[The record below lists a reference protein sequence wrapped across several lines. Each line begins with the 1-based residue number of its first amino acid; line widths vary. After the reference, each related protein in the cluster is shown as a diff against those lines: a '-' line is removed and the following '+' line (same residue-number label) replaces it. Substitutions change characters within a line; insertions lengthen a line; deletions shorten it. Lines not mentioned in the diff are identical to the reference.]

1 MESSLAIP
9 ALTKDL
15 ARVLI
20 DADTISRRTDEL
32 AREIN
37 KAYANIKGPLI
48 LVGVL
53 KGSFIFTADLCRKL
67 TIPHIVDFIALSSYS
82 GSNST
87 GNVRLLM
94 DTRENLEGK
103 HVLIIE
109 DILDSG
115 TTLDYLIR
123 NFKSRKTLSVKTIVL
138 LDKPER
144 HTFPVEL
151 DYIGFT
157 IPDVWVVGYGLDYNE
172 KHRTLPYIAEMYPQ
186 TE

>member
-1 MESSLAIP
+1 MGSSLAIP

-20 DADTISRRTDEL
+20 DADTISRRVDEL
-32 AREIN
+32 AHQIN
-37 KAYANIKGPLI
+37 EAYADIEGRLI

-53 KGSFIFTADLCRKL
+53 KGSFILTADLCRKL
-67 TIPHIVDFIALSSYS
+67 KVPHVVDFIALSSYQGDRTS
-82 GSNST
+82 

-94 DTRENLEGK
+94 DTRENMEGK

-115 TTLDYLIR
+115 YTLDYLIR
-123 NFKSRKTLSVKTIVL
+123 NFNARKPASVKTLVL
-138 LDKPER
+138 LDKPDR
-144 HTFPVEL
+144 HTVPVEI
-151 DYIGFT
+151 DYMGFT

-172 KHRTLPYIAEMYPQ
+172 RYRTLPYIAEMYPQ
-186 TE
+186 E

>member
-1 MESSLAIP
+1 MNDSLAIP
-9 ALTKDL
+9 ALTEDL

-20 DADTISRRTDEL
+20 DADTINRRVDAL
-32 AREIN
+32 ARQISSD
-37 KAYANIKGPLI
+37 YAEAEGELI

-53 KGSFIFTADLCRKL
+53 KGSFIFIADLARRL
-67 TIPHIVDFIALSSYS
+67 NVSHVIDFIALSSYQGDHS
-82 GSNST
+82 

-94 DTRENLEGK
+94 DTRENMEGK
-103 HVLIIE
+103 HVLIVE

-115 TTLDYLIR
+115 NTLDYLIR
-123 NFKSRKTLSVKTIVL
+123 NFKTRNPKSVKTAVL
-138 LDKPER
+138 LDKPDR
-144 HTFPVEL
+144 HVVPVDI

-186 TE
+186 A

>member
-1 MESSLAIP
+1 MKDSLAIP
-9 ALTKDL
+9 ALTEDL

-20 DADTISRRTDEL
+20 DADTINRRVDEL
-32 AREIN
+32 ARQISSD
-37 KAYANIKGPLI
+37 YAGSKEELI

-53 KGSFIFTADLCRKL
+53 KGSFIFTADLARKL
-67 TIPHIVDFIALSSYS
+67 SVNHVVDFIALSSYQADKS
-82 GSNST
+82 

-94 DTRENLEGK
+94 DTRENMEDK

-115 TTLDYLIR
+115 NTLDYLIR
-123 NFKSRKTLSVKTIVL
+123 NFKTRKPKSVKTAVL
-138 LDKPER
+138 LDKPDR
-144 HTFPVEL
+144 HIVPVDI
-151 DYIGFT
+151 DYLGFT

-186 TE
+186 A

>member
-15 ARVLI
+15 VRVLI
-20 DADTISRRTDEL
+20 DADTISRRVDEL
-32 AREIN
+32 AHQIN
-37 KAYANIKGPLI
+37 EAYANIEGRLI

-53 KGSFIFTADLCRKL
+53 KGSFILTADLCRKL
-67 TIPHIVDFIALSSYS
+67 TIDHVVDFIALSSYTGDRS
-82 GSNST
+82 S

-94 DTRENLEGK
+94 DTRENMEDK

-115 TTLDYLIR
+115 YTLDYLIR
-123 NFKSRKTLSVKTIVL
+123 NFKSRKPASVKTLVL
-138 LDKPER
+138 LDKPDR
-144 HTFPVEL
+144 HTVPVEIN
-151 DYIGFT
+151 YVGFT

-172 KHRTLPYIAEMYPQ
+172 QHRTLPYIAEMYPQ
-186 TE
+186 S